1 MKVQHY
7 QEEARDSLLTNN
19 HASRKFSA
27 NTGKKS
33 RKPTKKTAENG
44 FFGQLPD
51 WKIDT
56 QAFKDEFR
64 HTDNPGS
71 GDYTKERKQWLEQD
85 PDKYLATVIA
95 HGKKKT
101 RA

>member
-7 QEEARDSLLTNN
+7 QEEARDSLMTNN
-19 HASRKFSA
+19 HPSGKFSP

-33 RKPTKKTAENG
+33 RKTTKKTAGNG

-56 QAFKDEFR
+56 QAFKDEIR
-64 HTDNPGS
+64 QTDDPGS
-71 GDYTKERKQWLEQD
+71 GDYTKKRKQWLEQD
-85 PDKYLATVIA
+85 PDKHLAAVIA